1 MIYTT
6 KKGNFRA
13 KIYQKFRWE
22 SVIRFLAMSQK
33 TTPTVKYRR
42 WLNIISPKMHQSI
55 KEFHKQN
62 LIFQIL
68 LTPIVNSVTILS
80 TDLIENIHL

>member
-1 MIYTT
+1 MLYTT
-6 KKGNFRA
+6 IEGNFRA

-22 SVIRFLAMSQK
+22 SVIRFLAMSQT

-42 WLNIISPKMHQSI
+42 WLNIISSKMHQSI

-68 LTPIVNSVTILS
+68 LIPIVIYVTILY
-80 TDLIENIHL
+80 TDLIENNHL